1 MNTNI
6 NLWKKSKKLILKGNS
21 LFSKNPENYSNNW
34 PAYFDKAKGC
44 FIWSI
49 DKKKYTDFSYM
60 GIGTNI
66 LGYSNSQVDN
76 HVKKIISKGTM
87 STLNCIEEV
96 ELSEKLI
103 KMHKWS
109 SMCKF
114 TRTGAE
120 ASAVAIRIGRIYSK
134 KNKIA
139 ICGYHGWHDWYLSV
153 NLNGKKK
160 LDTHLSKNL
169 NIEGVDKNL
178 KNSSVS
184 FNYNNLNSF
193 KNLVRKNK
201 DIGVVI
207 MEVERFEEANLDFLR
222 YIRSYTQK
230 NRITLIFDE
239 CTSGFRQT
247 FGGLHLK
254 YKIYPDICI
263 LGKALGNGYPINAI
277 IGKKYIM
284 NKAKNSFISSTFWS
298 DRIGPTAALKTLE
311 VMENEHSWLKLIELG
326 EFFKNRFRSLLDRHK
341 IKGDII
347 GTGSLLFFKLDKISD
362 IELKKFMASEM
373 LEKNIL
379 ASNVIYLSIAHSK
392 KLLENYFYQLD
403 KLLPKLKKK
412 FKIINL

>member
-1 MNTNI
+1 MNKNKT
-6 NLWKKSKKLILKGNS
+6 LWKKSKKLILNGNS
-21 LFSKNPENYSNNW
+21 LLSKNPENYSKNW

-66 LGYSNSQVDN
+66 LGYSNFKLDN

-87 STLNCIEEV
+87 STLNCVEEV
-96 ELSEKLI
+96 KLSEKLI

-120 ASAVAIRIGRIYSK
+120 ASAVAIRIGRIFSK

-153 NLNGKKK
+153 NLKGKKK
-160 LDTHLSKNL
+160 LDTHLLKNL

-178 KNSSVS
+178 KNSTVS
-184 FNYNNLNSF
+184 FNHNDLYSF
-193 KNLVRKNK
+193 KNVVKKNR

-207 MEVERFEEANLDFLR
+207 MEVERFEEVNIDFLT
-222 YIRSYTQK
+222 YIRNYTKK
-230 NRITLIFDE
+230 NKITLIFDE

-247 FGGLHLK
+247 FGGIHLK
-254 YKIYPDICI
+254 YKINPDICI

-277 IGKKYIM
+277 IGTRETM
-284 NKAKNSFISSTFWS
+284 NKAQNSFISSTFWS
-298 DRIGPTAALKTLE
+298 DRIGPSAALKTLE
-311 VMENEHSWLKLIELG
+311 IMSEEKTWIKLKNLGIHFRKNFKLIL
-326 EFFKNRFRSLLDRHK
+326 KKHS
-341 IKGDII
+341 ISGDIL
-347 GTGSLLFFKLDKISD
+347 GTGSLLKFYIDGINDDL
-362 IELKKFMASEM
+362 LKKYFANEM
-373 LEKNIL
+373 LSKGML
-379 ASNVIYLSIAHSK
+379 ASNVIYLSTAHNKTLLNKYLIAIDET
-392 KLLENYFYQLD
+392 LF
-403 KLLPKLKKK
+403 KLKKLK
-412 FKIINL
+412 KII